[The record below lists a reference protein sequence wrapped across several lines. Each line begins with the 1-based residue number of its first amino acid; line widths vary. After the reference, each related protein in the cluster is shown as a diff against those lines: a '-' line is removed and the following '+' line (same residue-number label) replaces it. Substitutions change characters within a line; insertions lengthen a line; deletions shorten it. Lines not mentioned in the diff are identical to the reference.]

1 MKVSQTFSVYLNYL
15 KVGVVFFAFLS
26 FFASL
31 LHARTNP
38 FEPEITP
45 KEGIHSHKELKNE
58 ILKNIDVELPSTAR
72 IVKKVSITYQNID
85 GTESVRE
92 IEIEKSIDWHYPL
105 RLSQNAIGAQYTSEN
120 RFSLGAFEFN
130 FNENSLFIATKRKN
144 LRHFLLPTPSR
155 IVLDFN
161 DLDKALNENL
171 AVDKKYFKSI
181 ALTSHDDFY
190 RITLELDGQY
200 DYDLQAQNDG
210 YLLRLK

>member
-1 MKVSQTFSVYLNYL
+1 MRVFQTFGVCLNYL
-15 KVGVVFFAFLS
+15 KAGFIFFSFLS
-26 FFASL
+26 LFANF
-31 LHARTNP
+31 LHARANP

-58 ILKNIDVELPSTAR
+58 ILKNIDIELPSTAR

-85 GTESVRE
+85 GTQSVKE
-92 IEIEKSIDWHYPL
+92 IELEKSIDWHYPL
-105 RLSQNAIGAQYTSEN
+105 RLSQNAIGVQYTSEN
-120 RFSLGAFEFN
+120 RFNLGTFEFN
-130 FNENSLFIATKRKN
+130 FNENTLFIVTKRKV
-144 LRHFLLPTPSR
+144 LRDFLLPAPYR
-155 IVLDFN
+155 IVLDFD

-200 DYDLQAQNDG
+200 DYDLQTQNDG